1 MQEVGLRKLKPLDR
15 ISNLARSLTALG
27 LVVALTGPVEA
38 RTFDAIM
45 SEAIEAK
52 KAEDYERVVKL
63 LEEAIALQPSPA
75 LINNLG
81 STFEKLGRYGDA
93 VKAYTR
99 VENDTNA
106 PQELRNLDASRRA
119 ALAHKLGRIWVVTSF
134 DRPGAQLRVDGEV
147 MELEAGEELGL
158 DRGAHTFECS
168 APDVTEVLLRF
179 ERFPVS
185 RRSKLSCALGTR
197 GATDLWFSVGP
208 DDGVAAITVNGY
220 ELQASLESPRVVRF
234 ASGTAKLELV
244 LKDGT
249 RRKLTLTPE
258 RRGEAQ
264 FAQLMG
270 SSERVSAPAP
280 MGVTMPLESAQASSY
295 MPLITA
301 GAGLVGV
308 AVGAGFM
315 ALADSQ
321 RQDIA
326 DAANASGDLPLSAD
340 PEMNQVQAYQTQ
352 DDARDNDELGTA
364 ILAVG
369 ASVAIG
375 GAIWWLFSEEEGTTQ
390 AAWDMNL
397 GPGGLSLT
405 GRF

>member
-1 MQEVGLRKLKPLDR
+1 
-15 ISNLARSLTALG
+15 
-27 LVVALTGPVEA
+27 
-38 RTFDAIM
+38 
-45 SEAIEAK
+45 
-52 KAEDYERVVKL
+52 
-63 LEEAIALQPSPA
+63 
-75 LINNLG
+75 
-81 STFEKLGRYGDA
+81 
-93 VKAYTR
+93 
-99 VENDTNA
+99 
-106 PQELRNLDASRRA
+106 
-119 ALAHKLGRIWVVTSF
+119 
-134 DRPGAQLRVDGEV
+134 
-147 MELEAGEELGL
+147 
-158 DRGAHTFECS
+158 
-168 APDVTEVLLRF
+168 
-179 ERFPVS
+179 
-185 RRSKLSCALGTR
+185 
-197 GATDLWFSVGP
+197 
-208 DDGVAAITVNGY
+208 
-220 ELQASLESPRVVRF
+220 
-234 ASGTAKLELV
+234 
-244 LKDGT
+244 
-249 RRKLTLTPE
+249 
-258 RRGEAQ
+258 
-264 FAQLMG
+264 
-270 SSERVSAPAP
+270 
-280 MGVTMPLESAQASSY
+280 
-295 MPLITA
+295 A